1 MQNSTYVE
9 TYTSTTTTTVPS
21 STGSMVQVVF
31 LQSGLSND
39 AAGPV
44 LIIDGTGYSYY
55 QLPVSLTWVTGSTHT
70 VAAYTQIP
78 STNGDQHYFQG
89 WSDGGS
95 LSHTITARRRS
106 ASYTVYYGSTQN
118 GAVGQTVSVTVD
130 SNLEIPGMVYVDG
143 NPIVTPQNFLW
154 QIGSIHSLS
163 TSPGSNVYQ
172 FQYWQLDGQVYSYS
186 QITNYNANGN
196 THTIVAIFNV
206 QPAAGGQPVPITITS
221 NPLTGPYLVQVD
233 GAPVNTPY
241 VVYWPI
247 GSTHILSASPNTNG
261 YTFQSWSV
269 DGTQYTATPI
279 LTFQVDGPHTLTVTF
294 NQPIPEF
301 PSNIVTTWSALIA
314 LSATLLLR
322 KRISEKRT
330 NYEFG

>member
-1 MQNSTYVE
+1 
-9 TYTSTTTTTVPS
+9 
-21 STGSMVQVVF
+21 
-31 LQSGLSND
+31 
-39 AAGPV
+39 
-44 LIIDGTGYSYY
+44 
-55 QLPVSLTWVTGSTHT
+55 LPISLTWVTGSTHT

-78 STNGDQHYFQG
+78 GTEGGEYYFQG
-89 WSDGGS
+89 WSDGGG
-95 LSHTITARRRS
+95 LIHTITARRRS
-106 ASYTVYYGSTQN
+106 ASYTVYYGPTQN
-118 GAVGQTVSVTVD
+118 GAIGLAASVTVD
-130 SNLEIPGMVYVDG
+130 SNIEIPSMIYVDG

-163 TSPGSNVYQ
+163 IAPSSNGYQ
-172 FQYWQLDGQVYSYS
+172 FQYWQLDGQVYSYA
-186 QITNYNANGN
+186 QIINYEAEGN

-206 QPAAGGQPVPITITS
+206 QPAVGGQPVPITITS

-233 GAPVNTPY
+233 GVQVSTPY

-247 GSTHILSASPNTNG
+247 GSTHTLSASPNTNG

-301 PSNIVTTWSALIA
+301 ASDTVTTWSALIA

-322 KRISEKRT
+322 KRIASEKKV
-330 NYEFG
+330 